1 MSREKE
7 FLEYVLSSVLAMV
20 GQSIYILADT
30 YFVARGLGAN
40 GLAALNLAIPI
51 YNFINGVGL
60 MLGIGGAARFIVART
75 VGDKKRSRQIYTT
88 AAACGLLAGF
98 GFALLG
104 IFFVNPIATML
115 GAKAETY
122 EMTKTYLRMVL
133 LFAPA
138 FISNS
143 IFSAFVKNDGGP
155 KLAMLGMLAGSLF
168 NTIFDYIFIFPLG
181 LGIFGAVLATVFSP
195 IMGIAVLSLHLIR
208 KKSSFYPVKRG
219 FRLAEL
225 RRVLSLGLS
234 SLISEI
240 TNGIVMIVFNI
251 IILRLAGNAGV
262 AAYGVLANIIL
273 VVIAVY
279 NGIAQGVQ
287 PLFGRFFATNEREK
301 LRLSYRDALIAV
313 GLSSALFYSV
323 TMDFPAQI
331 TALFN
336 HENNA
341 EMQRLA
347 VEGFRLYFSSCFF
360 LGFNLLNIMYFVST
374 AQDLRSQILSL
385 LRGIVLVLPFLLLF
399 STLFGMT
406 GVWLAM
412 PVSEIAVS
420 LLGVKMLT
428 AKKKQA

>member
-1 MSREKE
+1 
-7 FLEYVLSSVLAMV
+7 
-20 GQSIYILADT
+20 
-30 YFVARGLGAN
+30 
-40 GLAALNLAIPI
+40 
-51 YNFINGVGL
+51 
-60 MLGIGGAARFIVART
+60 
-75 VGDKKRSRQIYTT
+75 
-88 AAACGLLAGF
+88 
-98 GFALLG
+98 
-104 IFFVNPIATML
+104 
-115 GAKAETY
+115 
-122 EMTKTYLRMVL
+122 MTKTYLRMVL

-168 NTIFDYIFIFPLG
+168 NTVFDYIFIFPLG

-208 KKSSFYPVKRG
+208 KKSSFYPVKGG

-313 GLSSALFYSV
+313 GLASALFYFV
-323 TMDFPAQI
+323 TMGFPAQI
-331 TALFN
+331 TSLFN

-374 AQDLRSQILSL
+374 AQDTRSQILSL

>member
-1 MSREKE
+1 MSRRRE
-7 FLEYVLSSVLAMV
+7 FLEYVLSSMLAMV

-51 YNFINGVGL
+51 YSFINAVGL

-88 AAACGLLAGF
+88 SAACGLLAGF

-104 IFFVNPIATML
+104 IFFVNPITTLL
-115 GAKAETY
+115 GAKGETY
-122 EMTKTYLRMVL
+122 EMTKTYLRMVM

-155 KLAMLGMLAGSLF
+155 KLAMLGMLAGSFF
-168 NTIFDYIFIFPLG
+168 NTVFDYIFIFPMG

-208 KKSSFYPVKRG
+208 KKSSFYPVKG
-219 FRLAEL
+219 DFRLTEL
-225 RRVLSLGLS
+225 KRVLSLGLS

-251 IILRLAGNAGV
+251 VILKLAGNAGV

-273 VVIAVY
+273 VVMAVY

-287 PLFGRFFATNEREK
+287 PLFGRFFATNDREK

-313 GLSSALFYSV
+313 GLSSALFYFV
-323 TMDFPAQI
+323 TMGFPAQI

-336 HENNA
+336 NENNA

-360 LGFNLLNIMYFVST
+360 LGFNLLTIMYFVST
-374 AQDLRSQILSL
+374 AQDKQSQILSL
-385 LRGIVLVLPFLLLF
+385 LRGIVLVLPFLLVF

-412 PVSEIAVS
+412 PVSELVVT
-420 LLGVKMLT
+420 LLGIKMLT
-428 AKKKQA
+428 TNKKNA

>member
-1 MSREKE
+1 M
-7 FLEYVLSSVLAMV
+7 
-20 GQSIYILADT
+20 
-30 YFVARGLGAN
+30 
-40 GLAALNLAIPI
+40 
-51 YNFINGVGL
+51 
-60 MLGIGGAARFIVART
+60 
-75 VGDKKRSRQIYTT
+75 
-88 AAACGLLAGF
+88 
-98 GFALLG
+98 
-104 IFFVNPIATML
+104 
-115 GAKAETY
+115 
-122 EMTKTYLRMVL
+122 
-133 LFAPA
+133 
-138 FISNS
+138 
-143 IFSAFVKNDGGP
+143 
-155 KLAMLGMLAGSLF
+155 
-168 NTIFDYIFIFPLG
+168 
-181 LGIFGAVLATVFSP
+181 
-195 IMGIAVLSLHLIR
+195 
-208 KKSSFYPVKRG
+208 
-219 FRLAEL
+219 
-225 RRVLSLGLS
+225 
-234 SLISEI
+234 
-240 TNGIVMIVFNI
+240 
-251 IILRLAGNAGV
+251 RLAGNAGV

-313 GLSSALFYSV
+313 GLASALFYFV
-323 TMDFPAQI
+323 TMGFPAQI

>member
-1 MSREKE
+1 MSRRRE
-7 FLEYVLSSVLAMV
+7 FLEYVLSSILAMV

-51 YNFINGVGL
+51 YSFINAVGL

-88 AAACGLLAGF
+88 SAACGLLAGF

-104 IFFVNPIATML
+104 IFFVNPITTLL
-115 GAKAETY
+115 GAKGETY
-122 EMTKTYLRMVL
+122 EMTKTYLRMVM

-155 KLAMLGMLAGSLF
+155 KLAMLGMLAGSFF
-168 NTIFDYIFIFPLG
+168 NTVFDYIFIFPMG

-208 KKSSFYPVKRG
+208 KKSSFYPVKGG
-219 FRLAEL
+219 FRLTEL
-225 RRVLSLGLS
+225 KRVLSLGLS

-251 IILRLAGNAGV
+251 VILKLAGNAGV

-273 VVIAVY
+273 VVMAVY

-287 PLFGRFFATNEREK
+287 PLFGRFFATNDREK

-313 GLSSALFYSV
+313 GLSSALFYFV
-323 TMDFPAQI
+323 TMGFPAQI

-336 HENNA
+336 NENNA

-360 LGFNLLNIMYFVST
+360 LGFNLLTIMYFVST
-374 AQDLRSQILSL
+374 AQDKQSQILSL
-385 LRGIVLVLPFLLLF
+385 LRGIVLVLPFLLVF

-412 PVSEIAVS
+412 PVSELVVT
-420 LLGVKMLT
+420 LLGIKMLT
-428 AKKKQA
+428 TNKKNA